1 MSKMRGREMYSTKA
15 LKIAYLFLVLMLA
28 LAVMVDRTEAQ
39 GKAELGGDKGLASK
53 KGMDA
58 LGGTKKTD
66 KSKSASKLQMS
77 IGVASIFVMIAVVKW
92 V

>member
-1 MSKMRGREMYSTKA
+1 MHSRKA
-15 LKIAYLFLVLMLA
+15 LKIAYLLLVLIVA

-39 GKAELGGDKGLASK
+39 GRQSMGGDKDLASK
-53 KGMDA
+53 KGMEA

-66 KSKSASKLQMS
+66 KSKSATKLQMS
-77 IGVASIFVMIAVVKW
+77 IGVASIFVMIAVMKW